1 MSMIINQKTM
11 LTDFPKMECPFI
23 RQTFKVDKE
32 SFKKNGKRVNLRS
45 PEVYLAINKINPGYE
60 WVFDDPDTFAVE
72 KVDGSN
78 VKILTEKG
86 EIITVQN
93 RMNYINPL
101 AIKPGV
107 NLYIMDGIIQASMK
121 GYVNNDGEQAGEL
134 LGPKFQGNPY
144 KLEHHLWFP
153 FERSYSQLRYK
164 SFEKFERTYENWS
177 SWFKEHLFSLFFQK
191 ISNKNGDPVKKA
203 KKMMAEGVVFYN
215 LKRKEEG
222 KPYMAKLRRDMFDWF
237 YTDYIE
243 IIE

>member
-1 MSMIINQKTM
+1 M
-11 LTDFPKMECPFI
+11 LTDFPKIECPFI

-32 SFKKNGKRVNLRS
+32 SFKKNGRRVNLRS

-60 WVFDDPDTFAVE
+60 WVFDDPGTFAVE

-78 VKILTEKG
+78 VKILIEKS

-101 AIKPGV
+101 TIKPGV

-121 GYVNNDGEQAGEL
+121 GYVNSDGEQAGEL

-177 SWFKEHLFSLFFQK
+177 SWFKDHLFSLFFQK
-191 ISNKNGDPVKKA
+191 ISNKKGDPA
-203 KKMMAEGVVFYN
+203 NKMMAEGVVFYN

-222 KPYMAKLRRDMFDWF
+222 QPYMAKLRRDMFDWF
-237 YTDYIE
+237 YTDYVE
-243 IIE
+243 IIDES